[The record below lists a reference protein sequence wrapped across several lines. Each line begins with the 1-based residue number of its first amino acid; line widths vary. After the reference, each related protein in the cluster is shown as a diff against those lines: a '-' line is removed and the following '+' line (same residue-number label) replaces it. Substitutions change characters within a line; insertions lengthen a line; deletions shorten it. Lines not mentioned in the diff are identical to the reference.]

1 MRNLNLEKE
10 KMKKFR
16 NSLFGFNRDDVLS
29 FVVESKEIEH
39 KKSVAI
45 KELEEKISK
54 VEEDYKTISEKY
66 SDTSEKLAL
75 AEAKIKD
82 FESREAEITR
92 LGESIGRLYLV
103 AQANAGSI
111 LTAAKENAEI
121 SKISV
126 EKNMAAATDAETELS
141 EISRLLNEKTRSY
154 IAEIAELKRLVAD
167 TKEKIVENSAK
178 ISDISAESDKV
189 LKGVTE

>member
-1 MRNLNLEKE
+1 
-10 KMKKFR
+10 MKKFR

-29 FVVESKEIEH
+29 FVVESKEKEH
-39 KKSVAI
+39 KSSVAI

-54 VEEDYKTISEKY
+54 AEEDYKTLSEKF
-66 SDTSEKLAL
+66 SDASEKLAL
-75 AEAKIKD
+75 AEEKIKD
-82 FESREAEITR
+82 FESREAEIAR

-111 LTAAKENAEI
+111 LSAAKENAEI
-121 SKISV
+121 SKVSV

-141 EISRLLNEKTRSY
+141 EISRLLDEKTRSY
-154 IAEIAELKRLVAD
+154 LAEIAELKKLVAD

-178 ISDISAESDKV
+178 ISDITAESEKV
-189 LKGVTE
+189 LKGVIE